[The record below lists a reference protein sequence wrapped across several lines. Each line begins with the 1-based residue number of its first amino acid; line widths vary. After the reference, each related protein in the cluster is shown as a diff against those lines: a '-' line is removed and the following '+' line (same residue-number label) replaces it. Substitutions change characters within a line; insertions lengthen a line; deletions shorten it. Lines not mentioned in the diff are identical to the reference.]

1 MDINLKEA
9 IEQLRQEMIE
19 QLGQAEN
26 QGKKQE
32 PEISVT
38 IKAEGKED
46 ITYKENFLVMHIG
59 EDHDAVVG
67 CLGAVELIRAVDVLM
82 NSIARVIERMPPHKQ
97 MMMSMMLLG
106 CIKKTLDGGK

>member
-1 MDINLKEA
+1 MNINLEET

-26 QGKKQE
+26 RGKKQE

-46 ITYKENFLVMHIG
+46 ITYKENFLVMHMG
-59 EDHDAVVG
+59 EDHGSVVG
-67 CLGAVELIRAVDVLM
+67 CLGAIELVRAVDMLM
-82 NSIARVIERMPPHKQ
+82 DSIAGVIERMPPHEQ
-97 MMMSMMLLG
+97 MMMSIILLD
-106 CIKKTLDGGK
+106 CIKERMKDE